1 MNHMDS
7 SCIFCKIIRGDL
19 PSHKVYEDDHY
30 FAFLDIH
37 PISPG
42 HTLVIPK
49 NHAPDLLH
57 TSPED
62 RKGLLEVVTR
72 IAPAILK
79 SVNAPAFNIGINTGK
94 DSGQIIFHTHVH
106 IIPRKAKDGLSD
118 WKNVSQSHEELSSIA
133 ERIRSHV

>member
-1 MNHMDS
+1 MNSDP
-7 SCIFCKIIRGDL
+7 SCIFCKIIQGEL
-19 PSHKVYEDDHY
+19 PSHKIYEDENY

-49 NHAPDLLH
+49 HHAQDILH
-57 TSPED
+57 SSPED
-62 RKGLLEVVTR
+62 RKGLLEVVAKIT
-72 IAPAILK
+72 PSILK
-79 SVNAPAFNIGINTGK
+79 AVGVHAFNTGINTGR

-118 WKNVSQSHEELSSIA
+118 WKNVSQTHEELSSIA
-133 ERIRSHV
+133 QRIRSHV